1 MLGPFG
7 VQLQNR
13 KLWLREYQGVAI
25 REGEA
30 TLPPLAAEPTVLVEN
45 LHRLTV
51 KKR

>member
-1 MLGPFG
+1 MLGPFS

-13 KLWLREYQGVAI
+13 KLWLREHQGVAI

-30 TLPPLAAEPTVLVEN
+30 ALPPLAAEPMVLVEN
-45 LHRLTV
+45 LRRLAV